1 MAEGTIRA
9 ERDGAIVTLTIVNPD
24 RLNAMQPGM
33 RVELARQVRNAD
45 EDPGTRALV
54 IRGEGQHFCAGADF
68 AAMGHDASP
77 QSPEQIG
84 ERIGEAQDLVRAIA
98 LCSRPVIA
106 AVEGAAYGSGL
117 SLALACDYVV
127 GAASARFGASFT
139 RLGITAEFG
148 LFSTLPRRIG
158 HQAAKRMIL
167 FAEVMDGEEAART
180 GLSDALAAD
189 DGAFVMAIEKATM
202 LAAMPPLAIS
212 VTKRAFAAEC
222 ADLETSLAQELN
234 IMPLLATSADFREAA
249 AAFREKRTP
258 RFTGR

>member
-1 MAEGTIRA
+1 MAVGSIRE
-9 ERDGAIVTLTIVNPD
+9 ERDGPIVTLTIANPD
-24 RLNAMQPGM
+24 RRNAMQPAM
-33 RVELARQVRNAD
+33 RAELAQRVRDAD
-45 EDPGTRALV
+45 ADPGVRALV
-54 IRGEGQHFCAGADF
+54 IRGEGAHFCAGADF
-68 AAMGHDASP
+68 DAHP
-77 QSPEQIG
+77 QSREQIG
-84 ERIGEAQDLVRAIA
+84 ERIREAQDLVRSIA

-127 GAASARFGASFT
+127 AARSASFGASFT

-167 FAEVMDGEEAART
+167 FAQVMDGDDAART
-180 GLSDALAAD
+180 GLADALAD
-189 DGAFVMAIEKATM
+189 DGRAFAMAIGKATT
-202 LAAMPPLAIS
+202 LATMPPLAIA

-222 ADLETSLAQELN
+222 ADLETALAQELD
-234 IMPLLATSADFREAA
+234 IMPLLATSADFREAT

>member
-1 MAEGTIRA
+1 
-9 ERDGAIVTLTIVNPD
+9 
-24 RLNAMQPGM
+24 M
-33 RVELARQVRNAD
+33 RVELAQRVRNAD
-45 EDPGTRALV
+45 AEPGMLALV
-54 IRGEGQHFCAGADF
+54 IRGEGAHFCAGADF
-68 AAMGHDASP
+68 TAMDHNAPP
-77 QSPEQIG
+77 QSREQIG
-84 ERIGEAQDLVRAIA
+84 ERIREAQDLVRAIA

-127 GAASARFGASFT
+127 GARSARFGASFT

-158 HQAAKRMIL
+158 RQAAKRMIL

-180 GLSDALAAD
+180 GLSDALAEDGEAFAMAAD
-189 DGAFVMAIEKATM
+189 KATA
-202 LAAMPPLAIS
+202 LAAMPPVAIA

-222 ADLETSLAQELN
+222 ADLETALAQELD

-249 AAFREKRTP
+249 AAFREKRPP

>member
-1 MAEGTIRA
+1 MAVGSIRE
-9 ERDGAIVTLTIVNPD
+9 ERDGLIVTLTIANPD
-24 RLNAMQPGM
+24 RRNAMQPAM
-33 RVELARQVRNAD
+33 RAELAQRVRDAD
-45 EDPGTRALV
+45 ADPEVRALV
-54 IRGEGQHFCAGADF
+54 IRGEGAHFCAGADF
-68 AAMGHDASP
+68 AAMGHDAPP
-77 QSPEQIG
+77 QSREQIG
-84 ERIGEAQDLVRAIA
+84 ERIREAQDLVRSIA

-127 GAASARFGASFT
+127 AARSASFGASFT

-167 FAEVMDGEEAART
+167 FAQVMDGDDAART
-180 GLSDALAAD
+180 GLADALAD
-189 DGAFVMAIEKATM
+189 DGRAFAMAIDKATT
-202 LAAMPPLAIS
+202 LATMPPLGIA

-222 ADLETSLAQELN
+222 ADLETALAQELD
-234 IMPLLATSADFREAA
+234 IMPLLATSADFREAT